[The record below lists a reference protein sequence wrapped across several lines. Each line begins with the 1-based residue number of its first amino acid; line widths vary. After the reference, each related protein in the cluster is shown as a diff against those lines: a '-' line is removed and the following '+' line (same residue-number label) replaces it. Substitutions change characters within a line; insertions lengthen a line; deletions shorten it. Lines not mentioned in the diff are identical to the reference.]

1 MYVASRVSQLT
12 WCAQVNRV
20 GSYFSS
26 RRMSESQAREAHQRV
41 YHFQE
46 PERIGYT
53 EISST
58 TLGGA
63 AAFEAF
69 LLWDRDYHGIYEAMP
84 HKENRDR
91 LVSMAVGEGTFH
103 NPFIVRRLTP

>member
-1 MYVASRVSQLT
+1 
-12 WCAQVNRV
+12 
-20 GSYFSS
+20 
-26 RRMSESQAREAHQRV
+26 MSESQAREAHQRV

-53 EISST
+53 EVSST

-103 NPFIVRRLTP
+103 NPFIVRRLTPSL

>member
-1 MYVASRVSQLT
+1 M
-12 WCAQVNRV
+12 NRV
-20 GSYFSS
+20 GSYFSI
-26 RRMSESQAREAHQRV
+26 RRLSESQAREAHQRV

-103 NPFIVRRLTP
+103 NPFIIRRLTPSL